1 MYSRENGLYLT
12 FLVSPSFAKITRDFK
27 RCKEERRAQAL
38 RLIDY
43 DRHKQSYIQ
52 LRRELNALKQ
62 RLPNV

>member
-1 MYSRENGLYLT
+1 MQPIR
-12 FLVSPSFAKITRDFK
+12 K
-27 RCKEERRAQAL
+27 KEGHAQAL

-52 LRRELNALKQ
+52 LRRELNTLKQ